1 MGSFTSSVNHTEETA
16 DMSKHVDELHNH
28 EDITSLKDG
37 VLFYLGLVVVL
48 GIVGV
53 LFWSA
58 F

>member
-1 MGSFTSSVNHTEETA
+1 
-16 DMSKHVDELHNH
+16 MSKYVDELHNH
-28 EDITSLKDG
+28 EDATSLKDG
-37 VLFYLGLVVVL
+37 ILFFLGLVFAL